1 MMIASPTKRASDL
14 SPNEEALQKCHSALE
29 QRDRGDYLSARKV
42 MDPLWKGPGERPDI
56 RGLHSSVAAEVL
68 LCVGVLS
75 SWIGSKEEFEHAQ
88 EIAKNLISEGI
99 AYYEAAGDLRK
110 VTEGRAEIAYCYF
123 REGALNE
130 ARVMLTEALERLT
143 TEGNT
148 RARALLRLAIVECAA
163 AKYDDA
169 SKILSANAS
178 LFGKIGNHAIVGAYH
193 NQVAMV
199 LRKLAVPET
208 RLDYLQRAV
217 SAYQKADHH
226 FKLAH
231 NVVFRA
237 NVKNNVGNVLRQ
249 LTRYKEAHK
258 YLGEARRLAVS
269 IRNKVQTAEIDDTR
283 AQVFIAEGK
292 FKQAEEVA
300 RHAVKVLAKS
310 GQQCLLAD
318 ALITHG
324 IALARLGKREPA
336 QFTFQKAIEVAHQV
350 GALNKAGLAALSLIE
365 EIEELPGEVLH
376 AAFHGASEWLAE
388 AQSQDLLRRF
398 TVAAEKVFAG
408 LNRKLT
414 AAEATED
421 LSNKPC
427 DLQKEM
433 LRHEGLLIKE
443 ALSKT
448 NGRLTEAAAQLNMSY
463 QALAY
468 ILEGRH
474 KDLLKDRSPIRR
486 RARRVEN

>member
-1 MMIASPTKRASDL
+1 ML
-14 SPNEEALQKCHSALE
+14 
-29 QRDRGDYLSARKV
+29 
-42 MDPLWKGPGERPDI
+42 
-56 RGLHSSVAAEVL
+56 
-68 LCVGVLS
+68 
-75 SWIGSKEEFEHAQ
+75 
-88 EIAKNLISEGI
+88 
-99 AYYEAAGDLRK
+99 LRK
-110 VTEGRAEIAYCYF
+110 ITPDAM
-123 REGALNE
+123 RETHLR
-130 ARVMLTEALERLT
+130 RV
-143 TEGNT
+143 
-148 RARALLRLAIVECAA
+148 
-163 AKYDDA
+163 
-169 SKILSANAS
+169 
-178 LFGKIGNHAIVGAYH
+178 
-193 NQVAMV
+193 
-199 LRKLAVPET
+199 
-208 RLDYLQRAV
+208 LQE
-217 SAYQKADHH
+217 YEKADYH

-231 NVVFRA
+231 NIVFRA
-237 NVKNNVGNVLRQ
+237 DVKNNLGFL
-249 LTRYKEAHK
+249 LYKQSHYKKAHE
-258 YLGEARRLAVS
+258 YLAHARRLRATVKDKTG
-269 IRNKVQTAEIDDTR
+269 IAQIDDTR

-408 LNRKLT
+408 LNRKLS

-421 LSNKPC
+421 LCNKPC

>member
-237 NVKNNVGNVLRQ
+237 
-249 LTRYKEAHK
+249 
-258 YLGEARRLAVS
+258 
-269 IRNKVQTAEIDDTR
+269 
-283 AQVFIAEGK
+283 
-292 FKQAEEVA
+292 
-300 RHAVKVLAKS
+300 
-310 GQQCLLAD
+310 
-318 ALITHG
+318 
-324 IALARLGKREPA
+324 
-336 QFTFQKAIEVAHQV
+336 IEVAHQV